1 MNLPVGAKHLV
12 FTMNYQLRDDQVF
25 AILAPNWPTP
35 LLAPGPP
42 KGDSGRSRESP
53 GRVWRSS
60 VRVLGGPIYRKTPDQ
75 PPQRPLCYPLLRGG
89 EYWGTPLPSP
99 PTLHEV
105 KKCRKKKFSEWVAE
119 VSRITPTSKTTHSE
133 LSRASQV
140 PYRQNKMFGNVRVF
154 SLLTPHSYRP
164 LAGLLV

>member
-1 MNLPVGAKHLV
+1 MTKSLFLLAYTLLERPDPRSASSSCAYARELVRVAALPCRREHREINFRQKNSSVLEDFFFVFLPDGAKRLV

-60 VRVLGGPIYRKTPDQ
+60 VRVPGGPIYRKTPDQ
-75 PPQRPLCYPLLRGG
+75 PPQRPLC
-89 EYWGTPLPSP
+89 
-99 PTLHEV
+99 
-105 KKCRKKKFSEWVAE
+105 
-119 VSRITPTSKTTHSE
+119 
-133 LSRASQV
+133 
-140 PYRQNKMFGNVRVF
+140 
-154 SLLTPHSYRP
+154 
-164 LAGLLV
+164 